1 MSGSV
6 TAPPVGTRR
15 TLASWIAYD
24 MAAHGYTFI
33 VSGVGFPLY
42 FAAFIASGRGNADML
57 WSIAIGLPLLIAGLV
72 GPWLGAFADSTGR
85 RRGLL
90 AGMTIVCSAATAM
103 LVLVGAGDV
112 ALGIALFTIAH
123 ATHLLATSL
132 YNSYLPLIASPA
144 RFARVSGLA
153 WGLSYFGSIA
163 CYLLSLPFTRDGL
176 APANVAN
183 FALAFLVCATFLS
196 VVGLPAIMGLP
207 ADGPAR
213 STDGEPGPYRRILE
227 TMRGWRRDR
236 NVPKLLLAYYL
247 VNDGIVTTAF
257 FTALTF
263 RKSYGMEVQEILVLA
278 LLLQLVAIPATVF
291 SGWLGGRWSQRGAIY
306 VALALW
312 IAVLVLMATAEGRSG
327 AIAVTLA
334 LGVVLGST
342 QSLFRSLYAG
352 MVPAGRASEYFGF
365 HTLAGRASAAL
376 GPLAFGIVS
385 ATTGSQRIAMA
396 SLALFFIAGG
406 LVLARVRIPTT

>member
-1 MSGSV
+1 
-6 TAPPVGTRR
+6 
-15 TLASWIAYD
+15 

-90 AGMTIVCSAATAM
+90 AGMTIACSATTAM

-176 APANVAN
+176 APANAAN

-207 ADGPAR
+207 
-213 STDGEPGPYRRILE
+213 
-227 TMRGWRRDR
+227 
-236 NVPKLLLAYYL
+236 
-247 VNDGIVTTAF
+247 
-257 FTALTF
+257 
-263 RKSYGMEVQEILVLA
+263 
-278 LLLQLVAIPATVF
+278 
-291 SGWLGGRWSQRGAIY
+291 GG
-306 VALALW
+306 
-312 IAVLVLMATAEGRSG
+312 
-327 AIAVTLA
+327 
-334 LGVVLGST
+334 
-342 QSLFRSLYAG
+342 
-352 MVPAGRASEYFGF
+352 
-365 HTLAGRASAAL
+365 
-376 GPLAFGIVS
+376 
-385 ATTGSQRIAMA
+385 
-396 SLALFFIAGG
+396 
-406 LVLARVRIPTT
+406 

>member
-6 TAPPVGTRR
+6 NPPGGGARR
-15 TLASWIAYD
+15 ALTSWIAYD
-24 MAAHGYTFI
+24 MAAHGYTLI

-57 WSIAIGLPLLIAGLV
+57 WSIAIGLPLLVSGLV

-90 AGMTIVCSAATAM
+90 AAMTIACSAATAM

-112 ALGIALFTIAH
+112 ALGIALFTVAH

-132 YNSYLPLIASPA
+132 YNSYLPLIASPS
-144 RFARVSGLA
+144 RFARMSGLA

-163 CYLLSLPFTRDGL
+163 CYLLCLPFTRNGL

-183 FALAFLVCATFLS
+183 FALAFLVCAAFLS
-196 VVGLPAIMGLP
+196 VVGLPAIIGLP
-207 ADGPAR
+207 ADAPAR
-213 STDGEPGPYRRILE
+213 MPGGDSGPYRRILT

-247 VNDGIVTTAF
+247 VNDGIVTTVF

-263 RKSYGMEVQEILVLA
+263 RKSYGMEVLEILTLSLV
-278 LLLQLVAIPATVF
+278 LQLVAIPSTIFA
-291 SGWLGGRWSQRGAIY
+291 GWLGGRWSQRGAIY

-312 IAVLVLMATAEGRSG
+312 IAVLVLMAGAQGRSG
-327 AIAVTLA
+327 ALAVTLA

-352 MVPAGRASEYFGF
+352 MVPPDRASEYFGF
-365 HTLAGRASAAL
+365 HTLVGRASAAL

-385 ATTGSQRIAMA
+385 ATTGSQRVAMA
-396 SLALFFIAGG
+396 SLAVFFAAGG
-406 LVLARVRIPTT
+406 IVLAFVRLPKR